1 METLAIVF
9 VHGGSHGSWCWD
21 NVVVELKS
29 MGCNG
34 PLITLDVP
42 GCGTKRDRRNE
53 QLTLTAIAAELNAEV
68 SSRVTGSALLVG
80 HSMSGILLPFM
91 VALAP
96 AQYSEACFLAACIPR
111 IGESVADTMG
121 TGAQGTDTDKV
132 GWPVPRSDDPIAMY
146 KAMFGPDMTQK
157 QLDWVIEQ
165 VQRDDWP
172 RSAAAESVDRK
183 GFPGKTRISYIAT
196 ERDPILPLLWQGR
209 FAERI
214 GAQTLYLLNTP
225 HEPFVTHPSELA
237 DLIYHICGRLER
249 LQRGTRKSH
258 ENQII

>member
-1 METLAIVF
+1 MEELAIVF

-21 NVVVELKS
+21 SVFVELKS

-34 PLITLDVP
+34 QLITLDVP

-80 HSMSGILLPFM
+80 HSMAGILLPFM

-111 IGESVADTMG
+111 IGENVADTMG
-121 TGAQGTDTDKV
+121 TGAQGTVTDKV
-132 GWPVPRSDDPIAMY
+132 GWPIPRSNDPIAMY

-157 QLDWVIEQ
+157 QLEWVIEQ

-214 GAQTLYLLNTP
+214 GAQSVYLLDTP
-225 HEPFVTHPSELA
+225 HEPFITHASELA
-237 DLIYHICGRLER
+237 DLIYHICGRLGG
-249 LQRGTRKSH
+249 LQRGT
-258 ENQII
+258 